1 MHRVNEK
8 KQEHLKRGVVSLYE
22 EACRGSR
29 PPMPGEIIESRVQ
42 DLNRDFSSLHAVIAV
57 QRESHQVQEKVQG
70 ALLLDGRDGLRCT
83 QILVNK
89 DLQDSDLPGLLF
101 HKATISKLA
110 FGIRNFGFLL
120 SDQDAHTLRLF
131 QNITR
136 SRVQQLTPYISLPFD
151 PGKPELG
158 SVNLAYFWAPFDA
171 FYEAARSS
179 RSRLEDFEFFFSH
192 GATLQGP
199 DHSA

>member
-1 MHRVNEK
+1 MHRVDGK

-42 DLNRDFSSLHAVIAV
+42 DLNRDFGSLHAVIAV
-57 QRESHQVQEKVQG
+57 QKQSHQVQEKVQG

-83 QILVNK
+83 QVLVDK
-89 DLQDSDLPGLLF
+89 DFESSDLPRLLF
-101 HKATISKLA
+101 HKATMSKLA

-120 SDQDAHTLRLF
+120 SDQDTHTLQQF

-136 SRVQQLTPYISLPFD
+136 SRVQQLTPYTSLLFD

-158 SVNLAYFWAPFDA
+158 SANLAYFWAPFDA

-179 RSRLEDFEFFFSH
+179 RSRLEDFDFFFSH
-192 GATLQGP
+192 GVTLQASE
-199 DHSA
+199 HSM